1 MNEILLFAE
10 IAIFFSGILI
20 IKKFYG
26 LNGLYAWITLATC
39 LAEIQV
45 SKAVMFFGIEATL
58 GNVLFAS
65 TFLTTDIIRENYGQE
80 QAKKAPLYSLLG
92 AVIYLIFALITPRYI
107 PIGADLVDESMKVL
121 FSFSFRITISS
132 IFMLI
137 VANYIDVILYEKL
150 YQKMNGR
157 YMWLRNNI
165 CTIICNCVEN
175 YIFTFLAFGGM
186 FDFRTLIIIATST
199 TFIEI
204 IIAILDTPFLYLSKK
219 IK

>member
-20 IKKFYG
+20 IKKFYS

-45 SKAVMFFGIEATL
+45 SKAVTFFGIEATL

-92 AVIYLIFALITPRYI
+92 AVVYLIFALITPRYI

-165 CTIICNCVEN
+165 CTVICNCVEN
-175 YIFTFLAFGGM
+175 YIFTFLAFGGV
-186 FDFRTLIIIATST
+186 FDLVSLMIIATAAT
-199 TFIEI
+199 CREG
-204 IIAILDTPFLYLSKK
+204 IIAILDTPFLYFSKK